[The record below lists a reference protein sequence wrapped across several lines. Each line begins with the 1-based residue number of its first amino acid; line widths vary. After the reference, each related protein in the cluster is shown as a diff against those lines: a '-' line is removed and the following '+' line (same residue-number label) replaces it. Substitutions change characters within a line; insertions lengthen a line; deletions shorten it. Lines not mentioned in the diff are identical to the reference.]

1 MKPTSI
7 FSTQEHYM
15 RYHTAAAK
23 KKGLSSNTF
32 LQIQLEDSVQS
43 NSKVTKTLLFE
54 REDKNHA
61 LS

>member
-32 LQIQLEDSVQS
+32 LQIQLEDSV
-43 NSKVTKTLLFE
+43 
-54 REDKNHA
+54 
-61 LS
+61 